1 MSILIISALSPRY
14 TASSFFHPDN
24 ARRLSIINPATKRF
38 LFFILP
44 SSEKSICQMEVDC
57 FSRSVPFPVVQKSGG
72 RRSNLSRLHRNQRRF
87 FCIPSSATPR
97 PMPQKASHLTKA
109 SAPSLST
116 AESMQAFSSS
126 HSSKR
131 HPGTGYIRVPFPAY
145 SKDISLH
152 HPALLSFYHH
162 DGYRSRFRRFLPFGQ
177 IPVLFCADS
186 GEPHFIRPIS
196 TPLFAV
202 ILSS

>member
-1 MSILIISALSPRY
+1 MSGIIY
-14 TASSFFHPDN
+14 TD
-24 ARRLSIINPATKRF
+24 I
-38 LFFILP
+38 LFFIFS
-44 SSEKSICQMEVDC
+44 SSEKSICQMEAEC
-57 FSRSVPFPVVQKSGG
+57 FFRSVPSRFLNIENFCFPAIQKSGG
-72 RRSNLSRLHRNQRRF
+72 RRPNLSRLHRNQRRF

-109 SAPSLST
+109 SASFRSM
-116 AESMQAFSSS
+116 AESLQVFSPS

-196 TPLFAV
+196 APRFSV